1 MNQLATS
8 LQPLIER
15 LKALTLVQRL
25 LLITVVCLVLG
36 GGFFGWSAATAPR
49 FAVLFSNLES
59 ADAAGIIEKL
69 RENKIPYKIGHA
81 GTEISVPEETVY
93 ETRLSLAGEGL
104 PSGGGIGFELF
115 DQQRFGESEFSEQ
128 VKYHRAL
135 EGELARTIA
144 HLSGVES
151 ARVHLVLPS
160 RSLFASS
167 DNAASASVALRLK
180 PSAKLSR
187 EQARGI
193 VNLVAS
199 SVRGLTPAAVTVVD
213 GSGRKLAGGDDE
225 QETVT
230 NSLEFQ
236 RNYERGLARDLQ
248 QILDTA
254 VGPNKS
260 VVRVAADVTFARE
273 EVTEERIDPEST
285 ASRSFQIIE
294 EHSAN
299 SNVTSGGVPGVVSTL
314 DGADPNL
321 ASKPQNGLVR
331 RSETRNYEISKTTR
345 KTAEPVGR
353 VTRISV
359 AVAVDGTWKGKG
371 EKRVFSARSKE
382 ELATIKNLL
391 VSAAGIKDARGDQ
404 IAVEC
409 VPFAALEEGLEQ
421 VAEPKGVDAVEVL
434 VKKHWP
440 YALGGAGLLLALLV
454 GGTVFA
460 LTRKRPLPVE
470 DSAKKLPDGV
480 TVDLSKQLGSFNG
493 QISVEAS
500 DVAAQTLETIAAKR
514 ESLPPVD
521 DAQLSEDTQR
531 EAEKLRA
538 LTAEIAS
545 GDPYLAA
552 RVIRA
557 WLRESNEQTPPPSP
571 NPNSS
576 SEEAAA

>member
-1 MNQLATS
+1 MNPLASS
-8 LQPLIER
+8 LAPLIER
-15 LKALTLVQRL
+15 LKALTLMQRL
-25 LLITVVCLVLG
+25 VLITVLCLVAG
-36 GGFFGWSAATAPR
+36 GGFLGWTEVTTPR
-49 FAVLFSNLES
+49 YAVLFSNLES
-59 ADAAGIIEKL
+59 ADAAQIIEKL
-69 RENKIPYKIGHA
+69 RASKVPYKIGQG
-81 GTEISVPEETVY
+81 GTEISVPEETVH
-93 ETRLSLAGEGL
+93 ETRLNLAGAGM
-104 PSGGGIGFELF
+104 PSGGGVGFELF

-135 EGELARTIA
+135 EGELARTIT

-151 ARVHLVLPS
+151 ARVHLVLPT

-180 PSAKLSR
+180 SGAKLTR

-225 QETVT
+225 TETVS

-236 RNYERGLARDLQ
+236 RNYERGLAHDLQ
-248 QILDTA
+248 QILDAA
-254 VGPNKS
+254 VGANKS

-273 EVTEERIDPEST
+273 EVTEERIDPQQVAT
-285 ASRSFQIIE
+285 RSFQIVE
-294 EHSAN
+294 EHNNNSSA
-299 SNVTSGGVPGVVSTL
+299 TSGGVPGVVSTL
-314 DGADPNL
+314 DGADPSL
-321 ASKPQNGLVR
+321 SGNGQKGLIR
-331 RSETRNYEISKTTR
+331 RSETRNYEMSKTTR

-359 AVAVDGTWKGKG
+359 AVAVDGTWKGTG
-371 EKRVFSARSKE
+371 EKRAFTVRSKE

-409 VPFAALEEGLEQ
+409 VPFAPVEDVFSAAQ
-421 VAEPKGVDAVEVL
+421 AESKPANAVEAL

-460 LTRKRPLPVE
+460 LTRKKKLPLG
-470 DSAKKLPDGV
+470 DATKQLPDGV
-480 TVDLSKQLGSFNG
+480 SVELSKLNG

-500 DVAAQTLETIAAKR
+500 DVAAQQTLETFAAKR
-514 ESLPPVD
+514 ESLPPPD
-521 DAQLSEDTQR
+521 NAQLSEDTQR
-531 EAEKLRA
+531 EAERLRA
-538 LTAEIAS
+538 LTTEIATA
-545 GDPYLAA
+545 DPYLAA

-557 WLRESNEQTPPPSP
+557 WLRESNQQAPAPSA
-571 NPNSS
+571 NTGAS

>member
-1 MNQLATS
+1 MESLASS
-8 LQPLIER
+8 LAPLIER
-15 LKALTLVQRL
+15 LKALTLPQRL
-25 LLITVVCLVLG
+25 ALITVLCLVGG
-36 GGFFGWSAATAPR
+36 GGFFGWVAATAPR
-49 FAVLFSNLES
+49 YAVLFSNLES
-59 ADAAGIIEKL
+59 ADAAQIIEKL
-69 RENKIPYKIGHA
+69 RENKVLYKIGQ
-81 GTEISVPEETVY
+81 GGSEISVPEETVY
-93 ETRLSLAGEGL
+93 ETRLQLAGEGL
-104 PSGGGIGFELF
+104 PSGGGVGFELF

-135 EGELARTIA
+135 EGELARTIT
-144 HLSGVES
+144 HLSGVEN
-151 ARVHLVLPS
+151 ARVHLVLPT

-180 PSAKLSR
+180 PGAKLTR

-225 QETVT
+225 AETVT

-254 VGPNKS
+254 VGQSKS

-273 EVTEERIDPEST
+273 EVTEERIDPQST
-285 ASRSFQIIE
+285 ASRSFQIVE
-294 EHSAN
+294 EHNSAT
-299 SNVTSGGVPGVVSTL
+299 NVTSGGVPGVVSTL
-314 DGADPNL
+314 EGSDSSL
-321 ASKPQNGLVR
+321 AGKPQQGLIR

-345 KTAEPVGR
+345 KTAEPIGR

-359 AVAVDGTWKGKG
+359 AVAVDGHWKGKG
-371 EKRVFSARSKE
+371 DKRAFSARSKE

-409 VPFAALEEGLEQ
+409 VPFATVEDVFEGKGES
-421 VAEPKGVDAVEVL
+421 KGVDAVETL

-440 YALGGAGLLLALLV
+440 YALGGAGLLFALLV
-454 GGTVFA
+454 GGSVFA
-460 LTRKRPLPVE
+460 LTRKKKKPAAE
-470 DSAKKLPDGV
+470 TAKQLPDGV
-480 TVDLSKQLGSFNG
+480 SVELSKLNG

-500 DVAAQTLETIAAKR
+500 DVAAQTLETFAAKR
-514 ESLPPVD
+514 ESLPPPD
-521 DAQLSEDTQR
+521 NAQLSEDTQR
-531 EAEKLRA
+531 EAERLRA
-538 LTAEIAS
+538 LTTEIATA
-545 GDPYLAA
+545 DPYLAA

-557 WLRESNEQTPPPSP
+557 WLRESNEQVPTPPGPQP
-571 NPNSS
+571 N